1 MAGSNLVQSLLR
13 GTEIVDAVANSEE
26 GLTLNQISQ
35 QVGLKTTTVY
45 NLLRTFCATGWL
57 ERDAEG
63 RYFIG
68 PGLLSAVRAGN
79 GGAVLSQTVPVMLEL
94 AEKFPLGTMTFSEFT
109 GEGIWCRLR
118 MSPDKPGIVQRRLL
132 QQFKPY
138 TSATGLM
145 FQAFMAPDEFAPIS
159 DLYPFPDYG
168 LGYWNSQS
176 DLEDFLAVSRNKGY
190 VVTDFSTRCTL
201 AMALPVSGGADEN
214 EVKYAL
220 GMSIPNDESMKIEYI
235 LENMRTAINKISM
248 VI

>member
-13 GTEIVDAVANSEE
+13 GTEIVDAVAKSEE

-35 QVGLKTTTVY
+35 QVNLKTTTVY

-63 RYFIG
+63 KYFIG

-94 AEKFPLGTMTFSEFT
+94 AEKFPQGTMTFSEFT
-109 GEGIWCRLR
+109 SEGIWCRLR
-118 MSPDKPGIVQRRLL
+118 VSPDRPDVVQRRLL

-138 TSATGLM
+138 TTATGLM
-145 FQAFMAPDEFAPIS
+145 FQAFLAPDEFAPMS
-159 DLYPFPDYG
+159 ELYPFPDYG
-168 LGYWNSQS
+168 LGYWNSQQ
-176 DLEDFLAVSRNKGY
+176 DLDEFLAESRERGY

-201 AMALPVSGGADEN
+201 AMALPISGGADEN
-214 EVKYAL
+214 EIKYSL
-220 GMSIPNDESMKIEYI
+220 GLSLPRDKNTDIEEI
-235 LENMRTAINKISM
+235 LENMKTAISKISL

>member
-13 GTEIVDAVANSEE
+13 GTEIVDAVAKSEE

-45 NLLRTFCATGWL
+45 NLIRTFCATGWL

-63 RYFIG
+63 KYFIG
-68 PGLLSAVRAGN
+68 PGLLSAVRVGN
-79 GGAVLSQTVPVMLEL
+79 GGAVLSQTIPVIMEL
-94 AEKFPLGTMTFSEFT
+94 AEKFPQGTITFSEFT

-118 MSPDKPGIVQRRLL
+118 MSPDKPGVVQRRLL

-145 FQAFMAPDEFAPIS
+145 FQAFLAADEFAPLS
-159 DLYPFPDYG
+159 ELYPFPDYG
-168 LGYWNSQS
+168 LGYWNSQQ
-176 DLEDFLAVSRNKGY
+176 DLDEFLARARDNGY
-190 VVTDFSTRCTL
+190 VVTDFSTRCTM
-201 AMALPVSGGADEN
+201 AMALPISGGADEN

-220 GMSIPNDESMKIEYI
+220 GMSIPNDGNMNIEDI
-235 LENMRTAINKISM
+235 LENMKTAINKISL